1 MLQRLKT
8 LKEKLKP
15 MSGGERILFLWT
27 YYKFHILAIV
37 LVIVLLVTFI
47 NSRQNADRETLLSGV
62 YANIEVSQDGWEYV
76 KEGFLAHLNGN
87 EETQTVILSAT
98 SFSGIYTDVSNFD
111 AAYSSVMNPV
121 AMVSGKTLDY
131 FVMDE
136 EALQFYMTQEVL
148 CDLGN
153 IFTAEELEAFGE
165 KVIYLELV
173 DDNDVTV
180 SRTPVALDISKL
192 PFARDCLTTVDHCYF
207 SLAESGPQPENT
219 RIFWDYLL
227 AWGN

>member
-1 MLQRLKT
+1 MLQRLNA

-15 MSGGERILFLWT
+15 MSAGERVFHIWT
-27 YYKFHILAIV
+27 YYKFHVLAIV
-37 LVIVLLVTFI
+37 LVLVLLVTFI
-47 NSRQNADRETLLSGV
+47 VNRHNADKETLLSGV
-62 YANIEVSQDGWEYV
+62 YANVEVSQDGWDYV

-98 SFSGIYTDVSNFD
+98 SFSGIYTDVSKFD

-136 EALQFYMTQEVL
+136 EAMQFYMTQEVL
-148 CDLGN
+148 ADLGT
-153 IFTAEELEAFGE
+153 IFTAEELEALGE

-173 DDNDVTV
+173 DDNDITV
-180 SRTPVALDISKL
+180 SRTPVAIDISD
-192 PFARDCLTTVDHCYF
+192 FAFVRDCLTTADSCYF
-207 SLAESGPQPENT
+207 SLAESGPNPENT

-227 AWGN
+227 AWNK